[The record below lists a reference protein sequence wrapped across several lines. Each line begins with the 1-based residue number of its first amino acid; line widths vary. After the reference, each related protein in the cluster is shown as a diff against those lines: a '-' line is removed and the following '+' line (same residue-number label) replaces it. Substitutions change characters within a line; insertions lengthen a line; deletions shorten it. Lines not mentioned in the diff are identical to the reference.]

1 MIYDYYATNK
11 QPFFGVFSFVTICSS
26 QFLTNQRVWYITKM
40 EKKSAPKKSAMDAA
54 LFYLGIRDRSVGEMR
69 EYLQKKQYE
78 ADEIESV
85 LRRLNELSLLDDS
98 VFARRVLRSKT
109 AMKPVSRKEMKAV
122 LIRHKIGKEI
132 VEDTLSEYDHET
144 ELAAAR
150 KLAEEVTRKVAK
162 YPPEERW
169 RRAAAKMAAK
179 GYPYGVIREALAGMS
194 GEDPEITDDAEQEYM
209 E

>member
-1 MIYDYYATNK
+1 M
-11 QPFFGVFSFVTICSS
+11 
-26 QFLTNQRVWYITKM
+26 
-40 EKKSAPKKSAMDAA
+40 
-54 LFYLGIRDRSVGEMR
+54 FYLGIRDRSVGEMR

-169 RRAAAKMAAK
+169 RRAAVKMAAK
-179 GYPYGVIREALAGMS
+179 GYPYGVIREALADMS
-194 GEDPEITDDAEQEYM
+194 GENPEITDDAEQEYM